1 MNNNINEKRGVD
13 IELLAP
19 AGSVE
24 AGYAALHYG
33 ADAIYLGLEK
43 FSARA
48 SATNLSLDDLNDIA
62 GYAHSRPK
70 KRKIY
75 AAINTLVLQD
85 ELGGLIDLLGN
96 AAAIG
101 IDAVIVQD
109 LGVLH
114 ILRRYFPQVKIH
126 ASTQMAIHNL
136 AGAKAAAKMGVK
148 RVTLA
153 RELTM
158 DEIAEIAAGSGIETE
173 VFIHGALC
181 YSYSGLCL
189 FSSHLS
195 GRSGNRGKC
204 AYPCREWFEPEMTKF
219 ENKLIH
225 KHLRDA
231 AGPEALALP
240 MPINSVKGRAAAS
253 SPRRS
258 SLSGKDAGFIF
269 SMKDLALPG
278 YVAELRRIGVT
289 ALKIE
294 GRMKSPLY
302 VAAAVNYYR
311 HLIDGNLSPDKER
324 ELAAEVQTIFSRPW
338 TELYIRGRR
347 SRGVTDIETLG
358 HRGSPA
364 GKAEEIVKNQGG
376 HALRF
381 KTNLPLELHDGLQI
395 DIAGQPRPFGFAV
408 KGINIMG
415 AGDGEGR
422 KRVFTAPAGAKV
434 EIQLPRGHPLIP
446 KGAVIYSA
454 SSQKVKQRYDFHMPK
469 PGQYRQR
476 HAADFELR
484 LDENG
489 CEAIASATVSSAATG
504 ENIRVEEKRHYE
516 EKNEPAE
523 NAGKIDEAFRQAFGK
538 LGDTNLKPGSLK
550 LNNPLKLFVPI
561 SRLNAIRRDI
571 AAALQEQI
579 NSLPRKYAEYIK
591 SDLAGQK
598 EKTLKHDA
606 VIPGMSRSQGDSG
619 QDRGSREKSE
629 LDSHFPPLRSQL
641 RRAKEGHGN
650 DRRGSGFRWSI
661 KTDQPHLLE
670 AFGESDWRDVDEV
683 IIECLPGNPSG
694 LSGRLEKLAGAAGK
708 ERVRLSIPVVIR
720 QWETESLSH
729 AVSELIAQGWRKWQV
744 PGPGGLGLLAGRDN
758 ENKLDITADWTFY
771 AVNRA
776 AVLELKALGIDKFT
790 LSPEDGLENMRA
802 LLAEFPESAT
812 VIVYQ
817 DTPLMVSETCVFS
830 SEGCRWPEKCHA
842 RNMIFGSSGGA
853 RIRVAGRQC
862 RSVVL
867 NARPFCLA
875 GRMEELAEA
884 GALNFRADFTSRKYS
899 GSELL
904 NVWRN
909 LRSGGKHIPG
919 HEGNFTRGF

>member
-1 MNNNINEKRGVD
+1 MNKNLNNSRSSG

-75 AAINTLVLQD
+75 AAINTLILQS

-204 AYPCREWFEPEMTKF
+204 AYPCREWFEPESNLTPKA
-219 ENKLIH
+219 KLSDNSMQFSPDFSES
-225 KHLRDA
+225 RDRTA
-231 AGPEALALP
+231 STSDRRAGGPG
-240 MPINSVKGRAAAS
+240 SCSGRS
-253 SPRRS
+253 IERQSYRRS
-258 SLSGKDAGFIF
+258 NLEANQGGFIF

-364 GKAEEIVKNQGG
+364 GTAEEIVKNQGG

-489 CEAIASATVSSAATG
+489 SEAIGSATVSSAATG
-504 ENIRVEEKRHYE
+504 ENIRVEAKRHYE

-538 LGDTNLKPGSLK
+538 LGDTNLKTGSLK
-550 LNNPLKLFVPI
+550 LSNPLKLFVPI

-579 NSLPRKYAEYIK
+579 NALPRKYAEKIK
-591 SDLAGQK
+591 TNLAGQK
-598 EKTLKHDA
+598 GETAWPAA
-606 VIPGMSRSQGDSG
+606 VMPGMSRAQGDSG

-629 LDSHFPPLRSQL
+629 LDSHF
-641 RRAKEGHGN
+641 HGN

-670 AFGESDWRDVDEV
+670 AFEKSDWRDVDEV
-683 IIECLPGNPSG
+683 IIECPPGSPTG
-694 LSGRLEKLAGAAGK
+694 LFSRLEKLAGAAGK

-744 PGPGGLGLLAGRDN
+744 PGPGGLELLAGRN
-758 ENKLDITADWTFY
+758 ENKLDITADWPFY

-802 LLAEFPESAT
+802 LLAEFAESAT

-817 DTPLMVSETCVFS
+817 DTPLMISETCVFS
-830 SEGCRWPEKCHA
+830 SEGCRWPEKCRA

-884 GALNFRADFTSRKYS
+884 GALNLRADFIYRKYS
-899 GSELL
+899 EKELL
-904 NVWRN
+904 EIWRK

>member
-1 MNNNINEKRGVD
+1 MNNNINEKMGGD

-75 AAINTLVLQD
+75 LAINTLVLQS
-85 ELGGLIDLLGN
+85 ELGGLVDLLGN

-109 LGVLH
+109 MGVLH

-126 ASTQMAIHNL
+126 ASTQMAVHNL
-136 AGAKAAAKMGVK
+136 AGAEAAGRMGVK

-153 RELTM
+153 RELTL
-158 DEIAEIAAGSGIETE
+158 AEIAGIASGSGIETE

-189 FSSHLS
+189 FSSHIS

-204 AYPCREWFEPEMTKF
+204 AYPCRERFEPESPEFK
-219 ENKLIH
+219 NKLMY
-225 KHLRDA
+225 KHFRDT

-240 MPINSVKGRAAAS
+240 MPINSVKGRAAAPHNAGQAS
-253 SPRRS
+253 LFTTPEAWPRRS

-278 YVAELRRIGVT
+278 YVPELRRIGVT

-302 VAAAVNYYR
+302 VAAAVNFYR
-311 HLIDGNLSPDKER
+311 HLIDGNLGPDKER

-347 SRGVTDIETLG
+347 NRGVTDIETMG

-364 GKAEEIVKNQGG
+364 GTAEEIVKNQGG

-489 CEAIASATVSSAATG
+489 CEAIASATVLSAATG
-504 ENIRVEEKRHYE
+504 ENIRVEAKRHYE

-538 LGDTNLKPGSLK
+538 LGDTNLKTGSLK
-550 LNNPLKLFVPI
+550 LSNPLKLFVPI

-579 NSLPRKYAEYIK
+579 NALSRKYAEYIK

-598 EKTLKHDA
+598 EKTSNRLHK
-606 VIPGMSRSQGDSG
+606 Q
-619 QDRGSREKSE
+619 
-629 LDSHFPPLRSQL
+629 
-641 RRAKEGHGN
+641 N
-650 DRRGSGFRWSI
+650 WSI

-670 AFGESDWRDVDEV
+670 AFEKSDWCDVDEA

-694 LSGRLEKLAGAAGK
+694 LCSRLEKLAGAAGK
-708 ERVRLSIPVVIR
+708 ERVRLSIPVIIR
-720 QWETESLSH
+720 EWEMESLSH

-758 ENKLDITADWTFY
+758 ENKLDITADWPFY
-771 AVNRA
+771 AMNRA
-776 AVLELKALGIDKFT
+776 AALELKSLGLDRFT

-802 LLAEFPESAT
+802 LLAEFAESAT

-875 GRMEELAEA
+875 GRLEELAEA
-884 GALNFRADFTSRKYS
+884 GALNLRADFIYRKYS
-899 GSELL
+899 EKELL
-904 NVWRN
+904 DTWRK
-909 LRSGGKHIPG
+909 LRSGDAKIPG
-919 HEGNFTRGF
+919 HEGNFRRGF